1 VTAVLPMILVVAHM
15 GQVAQVAQVAPVGLA
30 AHQMPRFDIAPVCRT
45 DLGSRQ
51 ACRRDQQEARAE
63 LQRQWRRFSGA
74 ERASCVRLMHLG
86 GAPGYVELFTC
97 LRIARDAGA
106 LPESDRLGR
115 GIGR

>member
-1 VTAVLPMILVVAHM
+1 MTAVLPMILVVAH
-15 GQVAQVAQVAPVGLA
+15 AGLA
-30 AHQMPRFDIAPVCRT
+30 AQQVPRFDIAPACRS
-45 DLGSRQ
+45 DLSSRQ

-86 GAPGYVELFTC
+86 GAPGYVELLTC
-97 LRIARDAGA
+97 LRIARDARA
-106 LPESDRLGR
+106 LPESDKPGG